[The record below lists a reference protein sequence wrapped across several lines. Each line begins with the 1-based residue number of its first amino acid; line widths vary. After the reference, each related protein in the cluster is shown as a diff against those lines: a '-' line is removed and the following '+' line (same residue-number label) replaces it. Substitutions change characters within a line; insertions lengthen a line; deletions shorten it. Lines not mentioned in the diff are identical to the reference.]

1 MAGIKEHSPNATM
14 SVAIPLKK
22 GSKPKVR
29 LDLSNFVNT
38 QDFQDHTKNHGT
50 MINLGGQ
57 YDFDSGAFGYN
68 AGLGYTQGGQGP
80 TGEIGSKQ
88 YFLNFHN
95 FHRPNFQLPK
105 LEIDKTITAAPQ
117 VSWSSEET
125 RPLLTYNYLD
135 YSK

>member
-1 MAGIKEHSPNATM
+1 M
-14 SVAIPLKK
+14 SVAIPLEK

-29 LDLSNFVNT
+29 LDLSHSINT
-38 QDFQDHTKNHGT
+38 QNFEDYTKNHGT

-68 AGLGYTQGGQGP
+68 AGVGYQKGEEGKIGNTQR
-80 TGEIGSKQ
+80 
-88 YFLNFHN
+88 FVNFHN

-105 LEIDKTITAAPQ
+105 LEVDKTIATAPQ
-117 VSWSSEET
+117 VSLSSGEA
-125 RPLLTYNYLD
+125 RPLLAYNYLD

>member
-1 MAGIKEHSPNATM
+1 MSGIKEHSPNATM
-14 SVAIPLKK
+14 SVAIPLEK

-29 LDLSNFVNT
+29 LDLSNFIHT
-38 QDFQDHTKNHGT
+38 QDFQDYTKNHGT

-80 TGEIGSKQ
+80 TGEIERKQ

-95 FHRPNFQLPK
+95 FHHPNFKPK
-105 LEIDKTITAAPQ
+105 LEIDKTITAASK
-117 VSWSSEET
+117 VSLSSGET

-135 YSK
+135 YLK

>member
-1 MAGIKEHSPNATM
+1 M
-14 SVAIPLKK
+14 SVAIPLEK

-68 AGLGYTQGGQGP
+68 AGIGYQKNN
-80 TGEIGSKQ
+80 KQ
-88 YFLNFHN
+88 FVLNFHN

-105 LEIDKTITAAPQ
+105 LEIDKTMTAAPQ
-117 VSWSSEET
+117 VSLSSGEA
-125 RPLLTYNYLD
+125 RPLLAYNYLD

>member
-14 SVAIPLKK
+14 SVAIPLEK

-38 QDFQDHTKNHGT
+38 QDFQDHTRNHGT

-68 AGLGYTQGGQGP
+68 AGFGYTKGGQGP

-88 YFLNFHN
+88 YFLNFHK
-95 FHRPNFQLPK
+95 FHRPNLQLPK

-117 VSWSSEET
+117 VSLSSEET
-125 RPLLTYNYLD
+125 RPLLTYNYLN

>member
-1 MAGIKEHSPNATM
+1 
-14 SVAIPLKK
+14 
-22 GSKPKVR
+22 
-29 LDLSNFVNT
+29 
-38 QDFQDHTKNHGT
+38 

-88 YFLNFHN
+88 YFLNFHKP
-95 FHRPNFQLPK
+95 HRPNFQLPK

-117 VSWSSEET
+117 VSLSSEET
-125 RPLLTYNYLD
+125 RPLLTYKYLD
-135 YSK
+135 YSNKPRHQPGFCCFYAYVYKYTLFTAFSFPSFTNHAFCLFSPIK